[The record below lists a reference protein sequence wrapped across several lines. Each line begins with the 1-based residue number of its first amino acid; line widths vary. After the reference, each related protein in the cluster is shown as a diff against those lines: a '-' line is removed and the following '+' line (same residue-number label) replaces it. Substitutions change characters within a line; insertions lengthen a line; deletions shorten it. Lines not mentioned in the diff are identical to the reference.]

1 MKRLAYSFI
10 TFLLLIS
17 LAGCQGS
24 GKHNLSD
31 YDDED
36 IAAIV
41 NGQEITIG
49 DLRFM
54 YEDEKVIGNI
64 EGAVKLEL
72 MLQEAKEMKVDVSM
86 DIAAQQEMLLHLP
99 QHENDSFRES
109 IQVFITSQAKKL
121 GLNAE
126 DYYSK
131 YVERRS
137 EQIAYINAYVR
148 ETFGEPDT
156 FDEESLREF
165 DKKNNAY
172 LNELLEKHKDQIEIL
187 IK

>member
-1 MKRLAYSFI
+1 MKRFAYSVI

-24 GKHNLSD
+24 GHNLSD

-72 MLQEAKEMKVDVSM
+72 LLQEAKEMKVDVSK
-86 DIAAQQEMLLHLP
+86 DIASQQEMLLQLP
-99 QHENDSFRES
+99 QHENDSLRES

-121 GLNAE
+121 GMNAE

-137 EQIAYINAYVR
+137 EQIAYIHAYVR
-148 ETFGEPDT
+148 ETFGDPDS
-156 FDEESLREF
+156 FDEVELKEF
-165 DKKNNAY
+165 DKKNNDY
-172 LNELLEKHKDQIEIL
+172 LNELMEKHSDQIEIL